1 MQINLRKEKKT
12 SDNKLPIV
20 RKLYFWHGKKN
31 NKIKANM
38 LEGILSISGQSGLY
52 KLITQAKNG
61 IIVESFDTQKRM
73 PVYSNAKV
81 SALEDIAIFTSGEE
95 VPLKDVFKKI
105 YTVENKKATSVS
117 KKASNDEIK
126 EYFED
131 ILPEYD
137 KDRVYVSDM
146 KKVITWY
153 NVLLEKGLMNF
164 DEKAEEAKTEEA
176 AKEEK
181 TTEAKPKATKAAPKT
196 AAKPVAKVKADA
208 KPKPSKATSPKT
220 IQRKSN

>member
-1 MQINLRKEKKT
+1 
-12 SDNKLPIV
+12 
-20 RKLYFWHGKKN
+20 
-31 NKIKANM
+31 M
-38 LEGILSISGQSGLY
+38 LQGILSISGQSGLF

-61 IIVESFDTQKRM
+61 IIVESFETQKRM

-81 SALEDIAIFTSGEE
+81 SALEDIAIFTNDEE
-95 VPLKDVFKKI
+95 VPLKDVFQKI
-105 YTVENKKATSVS
+105 YTIENKKATSVS
-117 KKASNDEIK
+117 KKASNDEVK

-164 DEKAEEAKTEEA
+164 DEKVEET
-176 AKEEK
+176 KEELTATDDK
-181 TTEAKPKATKAAPKT
+181 ATTEAKPKAAKAKATAKT
-196 AAKPVAKVKADA
+196 TAKPVAQVKADA
-208 KPKPSKATSPKT
+208 KPKPSKAASPKT

>member
-1 MQINLRKEKKT
+1 
-12 SDNKLPIV
+12 
-20 RKLYFWHGKKN
+20 
-31 NKIKANM
+31 M

-95 VPLKDVFKKI
+95 VPLKEVFKKI
-105 YTVENKKATSVS
+105 YTVENKKESSVS
-117 KKASNDEIK
+117 KKATNDEIK

-146 KKVITWY
+146 KKVLTWY
-153 NVLLEKGLMNF
+153 NFLIEKDLLNF
-164 DEKAEEAKTEEA
+164 DEKEEVKIEEVASTDEKPSTEAKTKVPA
-176 AKEEK
+176 AKAK
-181 TTEAKPKATKAAPKT
+181 TTAK
-196 AAKPVAKVKADA
+196 AKPVAQVKADA
-208 KPKPSKATSPKT
+208 KPKPSKAAQPKT

>member
-1 MQINLRKEKKT
+1 MSEYRIFGESKKMKKE
-12 SDNKLPIV
+12 V
-20 RKLYFWHGKKN
+20 
-31 NKIKANM
+31 M
-38 LEGILSISGQSGLY
+38 LEGILSISGQSGLF
-52 KLITQAKNG
+52 KLVTQAKNG

-95 VPLKDVFKKI
+95 VPLKDVFLKI
-105 YTVENKKATSVS
+105 YTVENKKETSVS
-117 KKASNDEIK
+117 KKATNDEVK

-146 KKVITWY
+146 KKIITWY
-153 NVLLEKGLMNF
+153 NTLLEKGLLNF
-164 DEKAEEAKTEEA
+164 DEK
-176 AKEEK
+176 KEE
-181 TTEAKPKATKAAPKT
+181 TTVEETTVVDDKAVSSDVKPKAAKAKT
-196 AAKPVAKVKADA
+196 ATKTTGKPVATKVDA
-208 KPKPSKATSPKT
+208 KPKPSKANSPKT

>member
-1 MQINLRKEKKT
+1 
-12 SDNKLPIV
+12 
-20 RKLYFWHGKKN
+20 
-31 NKIKANM
+31 M
-38 LEGILSISGQSGLY
+38 LEGILSISGQSGLF

-61 IIVESFDTQKRM
+61 IIVESFETQKRM

-105 YTVENKKATSVS
+105 FTIENKKATSIS
-117 KKASNDEIK
+117 NKATNDEIR

-146 KKVITWY
+146 KKVIVWY
-153 NVLLEKGLMNF
+153 NILLEKGLLIF
-164 DEKAEEAKTEEA
+164 DEKKEEVKSEETTIAEEKPV
-176 AKEEK
+176 
-181 TTEAKPKATKAAPKT
+181 TEAKPKATKAKATPK
-196 AAKPVAKVKADA
+196 AGAKPVVSAKVDA

>member
-1 MQINLRKEKKT
+1 
-12 SDNKLPIV
+12 
-20 RKLYFWHGKKN
+20 
-31 NKIKANM
+31 M
-38 LEGILSISGQSGLY
+38 LEGILSISGQSGLF

-61 IIVESFDTQKRM
+61 IIVESFETQKRM

-105 YTVENKKATSVS
+105 FTIENKKATSIS
-117 KKASNDEIK
+117 NKATNDEIK
-126 EYFED
+126 DYFED

-146 KKVITWY
+146 KKVIVWY
-153 NVLLEKGLMNF
+153 NILLEKGLLIF
-164 DEKAEEAKTEEA
+164 DEKKEEAKSEETIA
-176 AKEEK
+176 EEK
-181 TTEAKPKATKAAPKT
+181 PATEAKPKATKAKATPK
-196 AAKPVAKVKADA
+196 AGAKPVVSAKVDA

>member
-1 MQINLRKEKKT
+1 
-12 SDNKLPIV
+12 
-20 RKLYFWHGKKN
+20 
-31 NKIKANM
+31 M

-95 VPLKDVFKKI
+95 VPLKEVFKKI
-105 YTVENKKATSVS
+105 YTVENKKETSVS
-117 KKASNDEIK
+117 KKATNDEIK

-146 KKVITWY
+146 KKVLTWY
-153 NVLLEKGLMNF
+153 NFLIEKDLLNF
-164 DEKAEEAKTEEA
+164 DEKEEVKTEEIA
-176 AKEEK
+176 STDEKPATEVKTKVPAKAK
-181 TTEAKPKATKAAPKT
+181 TTAK
-196 AAKPVAKVKADA
+196 AKPVAQVKADA
-208 KPKPSKATSPKT
+208 KPKPSKATQPKT

>member
-1 MQINLRKEKKT
+1 
-12 SDNKLPIV
+12 
-20 RKLYFWHGKKN
+20 
-31 NKIKANM
+31 M
-38 LEGILSISGQSGLY
+38 LEGILSISGQSGLH

-61 IIVESFDTQKRM
+61 IIVESFETQKRM

-105 YTVENKKATSVS
+105 YTIENKKATSVS
-117 KKASNDEIK
+117 KKATNDEIK

-146 KKVITWY
+146 KKVLTWY
-153 NVLLEKGLMNF
+153 NVLLEKGLLTF
-164 DEKAEEAKTEEA
+164 DEQKEEEKTEEA
-176 AKEEK
+176 PKEEK
-181 TTEAKPKATKAAPKT
+181 ISEAKPKATKAAAKT

>member
-1 MQINLRKEKKT
+1 
-12 SDNKLPIV
+12 
-20 RKLYFWHGKKN
+20 
-31 NKIKANM
+31 M
-38 LEGILSISGQSGLY
+38 LQGILSISGQSGLF

-61 IIVESFDTQKRM
+61 IIVESFETQKRM

-81 SALEDIAIFTSGEE
+81 SALEDIAIFTNDEE
-95 VPLKDVFKKI
+95 VPLKDVFQKI
-105 YTVENKKATSVS
+105 YTIENKKATSVS
-117 KKASNDEIK
+117 KKASNDEVK

-164 DEKAEEAKTEEA
+164 DEKVEET
-176 AKEEK
+176 KEELTATDDK
-181 TTEAKPKATKAAPKT
+181 ATTEAKPKATKAKAAAKT
-196 AAKPVAKVKADA
+196 TAKPVAQVKADA
-208 KPKPSKATSPKT
+208 KPKPSKAASPKT

>member
-1 MQINLRKEKKT
+1 
-12 SDNKLPIV
+12 
-20 RKLYFWHGKKN
+20 
-31 NKIKANM
+31 M

-81 SALEDIAIFTSGEE
+81 SALEDIAIFTSAEE

-105 YTVENKKATSVS
+105 YTVENKKATSVG
-117 KKASNDEIK
+117 KKATNDEIK

-137 KDRVYVSDM
+137 KDRV
-146 KKVITWY
+146 
-153 NVLLEKGLMNF
+153 
-164 DEKAEEAKTEEA
+164 
-176 AKEEK
+176 
-181 TTEAKPKATKAAPKT
+181 
-196 AAKPVAKVKADA
+196 
-208 KPKPSKATSPKT
+208 
-220 IQRKSN
+220 